1 MEYLDIYDEQGN
13 FLGTEERSVVHTKGL
28 WHKTVHCWLYDKE
41 GNIFFQ
47 RRADRG
53 TLYTTSSGHL
63 SAGESVTEAFQRE
76 IKEEIGLDIDASDAT
91 HVNVVPFQMDRIK
104 EDGSVF
110 RDRAFA
116 NVYVDLYEGD
126 YKDFHMDESEVSGI
140 VIVNA
145 KDALELFQKEEG
157 TLLGKEISVNNEV
170 TKREIRLTE
179 FLVNDGETFIE
190 KYGDGKQVS
199 SRCCNGK
206 FTKNYI

>member
-13 FLGTEERSVVHTKGL
+13 FLGTEERGVVHTKGL

-110 RDRAFA
+110 KDRAFA

-170 TKREIRLTE
+170 TEREIRLTE

-190 KYGDGKQVS
+190 KYGDVLRKVIELTS
-199 SRCCNGK
+199 
-206 FTKNYI
+206 

>member
-91 HVNVVPFQMDRIK
+91 RVNVVPFQMDRIK

-110 RDRAFA
+110 KDRAFA

-170 TKREIRLTE
+170 IEREIRLTE

-190 KYGDGKQVS
+190 KYGDVLRKVIELTS
-199 SRCCNGK
+199 
-206 FTKNYI
+206 

>member
-110 RDRAFA
+110 KDRAFA

-126 YKDFHMDESEVSGI
+126 YKDFHMDESEVSDI

-170 TKREIRLTE
+170 TEREIRLTE

-190 KYGDGKQVS
+190 KYGDVLRKIIELTS
-199 SRCCNGK
+199 
-206 FTKNYI
+206 

>member
-1 MEYLDIYDEQGN
+1 MEYLDIYDEQGT
-13 FLGTEERSVVHTKGL
+13 FLGTEERGVVHTKGL

-76 IKEEIGLDIDASDAT
+76 IKEEIGLDIDASGAT

-116 NVYVDLYEGD
+116 NVYGDLYEGD

-157 TLLGKEISVNNEV
+157 TLLGKEISANNEV
-170 TKREIRLTE
+170 TEREIRLTE

-190 KYGDGKQVS
+190 KYGDVLRKIIELTS
-199 SRCCNGK
+199 
-206 FTKNYI
+206 

>member
-1 MEYLDIYDEQGN
+1 MEYLDIYDEQGT

-170 TKREIRLTE
+170 TEREIRLTE

-190 KYGDGKQVS
+190 KYGDVLRKVIELTS
-199 SRCCNGK
+199 
-206 FTKNYI
+206 

>member
-1 MEYLDIYDEQGN
+1 MEYLDIHDEQGN
-13 FLGTEERSVVHTKGL
+13 FLGTEERGVVHTKGL

-63 SAGESVTEAFQRE
+63 MAGESVTEAFQRE

-91 HVNVVPFQMDRIK
+91 YVNVVPFQMDRIK

-110 RDRAFA
+110 KDRAFA

-170 TKREIRLTE
+170 TEREIRLTE

-190 KYGDGKQVS
+190 KYGDVLRKVIELTS
-199 SRCCNGK
+199 
-206 FTKNYI
+206 

>member
-170 TKREIRLTE
+170 TEREIRLTE
-179 FLVNDGETFIE
+179 FLVNDGETLIE
-190 KYGDGKQVS
+190 KYGDVLRKIIELTS
-199 SRCCNGK
+199 
-206 FTKNYI
+206 

>member
-63 SAGESVTEAFQRE
+63 MAGESVTEAFQRE

-91 HVNVVPFQMDRIK
+91 YVNVVPFQMDRIK

-110 RDRAFA
+110 KDRAFA

-145 KDALELFQKEEG
+145 KEALELFQKEEG

-170 TKREIRLTE
+170 TERKIRLTE

-190 KYGDGKQVS
+190 KYGDVLRKVIELTS
-199 SRCCNGK
+199 
-206 FTKNYI
+206 

>member
-91 HVNVVPFQMDRIK
+91 YVNVVPFQMDRIK

-140 VIVNA
+140 VIANA
-145 KDALELFQKEEG
+145 KEALELFQKEEG

-170 TKREIRLTE
+170 TEREIRFTE
-179 FLVNDGETFIE
+179 FLVNDGETLIE
-190 KYGDGKQVS
+190 KYSDVLRKVIELTS
-199 SRCCNGK
+199 
-206 FTKNYI
+206 

>member
-110 RDRAFA
+110 KDRAFA

-126 YKDFHMDESEVSGI
+126 YKDFHMDESEVSDI

-170 TKREIRLTE
+170 TEREIRLTE

-190 KYGDGKQVS
+190 KYGDVLRKVIELTS
-199 SRCCNGK
+199 
-206 FTKNYI
+206 

>member
-190 KYGDGKQVS
+190 KYGDVLRKVIELTS
-199 SRCCNGK
+199 
-206 FTKNYI
+206 

>member
-1 MEYLDIYDEQGN
+1 MEYLDIYDEQGT
-13 FLGTEERSVVHTKGL
+13 FLGTEERGVVHTKGL

-190 KYGDGKQVS
+190 KYGDVLRKVIELTS
-199 SRCCNGK
+199 
-206 FTKNYI
+206 

>member
-110 RDRAFA
+110 KDRAFA

-170 TKREIRLTE
+170 TEREIRLTE

-190 KYGDGKQVS
+190 KYGDVLIKVIELTS
-199 SRCCNGK
+199 
-206 FTKNYI
+206 